1 MKMLLVFA
9 LFFLQLDAIAQT
21 IPQRVEQKV
30 KERVNRKID
39 EGIDKGLNKTED
51 EINKGV
57 KKKDTKKKSSDNT
70 KTSSNTQTNK
80 GGKQTATADS
90 TKPGGGKAFS
100 DFVPGTKLIFA
111 ENFEKDALN
120 DFPAGWNTT
129 GSGAVVNLD
138 GKDGKWLNIAHNTIV
153 HPVLQK
159 PLPENC
165 TIEFDLFLQSNG
177 DGHTP
182 IVQFGLTPVK
192 NVLREDLFYRDK
204 FFMTVSRY
212 NERDGH
218 SVEYGLKEVIGNKND
233 FPILS
238 YANKILHVSMAINKT
253 RIRVYF
259 DKTKI
264 VDLPMALTT
273 EMRNN
278 FYLCNTY
285 VIPASESGMFVSNIR
300 IASGE
305 VDARS
310 LLVKELLEK
319 GRASTNEILF
329 DVNKDLIKK
338 ESFAIINQIGDAL
351 KANPTL
357 KIKIV
362 GHTDSDG
369 NAADN
374 LSLSKRRAEAVSSY
388 LINNFGID
396 ESRITTDGKGA
407 TVPVADNKSADG
419 KAKNRRVEFIKL

>member
-9 LFFLQLDAIAQT
+9 LFFLQFHAVAQT

-30 KERVNRKID
+30 KDRVNRKID

-57 KKKDTKKKSSDNT
+57 KKKDSKKKGSDST
-70 KTSSNTQTNK
+70 KTSSNTKTTK
-80 GGKQTATADS
+80 GGKQTGTADS
-90 TKPGGGKAFS
+90 TLPGGGKAFS

-264 VDLPMALTT
+264 VDLPMALTA

-300 IASGE
+300 IASGD

-310 LLVKELLEK
+310 LLVKDLLEK
-319 GRASTNEILF
+319 GKASTNEILF

-357 KIKIV
+357 KIKII
-362 GHTDSDG
+362 GHTDGDG

-396 ESRITTDGKGA
+396 EGRISTEGKGA
-407 TVPVADNKSADG
+407 SLPVAANTTAEG
-419 KAKNRRVEFIKL
+419 KAKNRRVEFIKQ

>member
-1 MKMLLVFA
+1 MKLLLAFA
-9 LFFLQLDAIAQT
+9 LFFLQLDVVAQT
-21 IPQRVEQKV
+21 IPQRVGQKV
-30 KERVNRKID
+30 KDRVNRKID
-39 EGIDKGLNKTED
+39 QGIDKGLDKTEE
-51 EINKGV
+51 EINNGV
-57 KKKDTKKKSSDNT
+57 KKDTKKKKDDGAT
-70 KTSSNTQTNK
+70 A
-80 GGKQTATADS
+80 GGKQKSGADTS
-90 TKPGGGKAFS
+90 LPGGGKAFS
-100 DFVPGTKLIFA
+100 DFVPGTKVIFT
-111 ENFEKDALN
+111 ENFEKDALS

-138 GKDGKWLNIAHNTIV
+138 GKDGKWLSIAHNSVV

-165 TIEFDLFLQSNG
+165 TIEFDLFLQSQG
-177 DGHTP
+177 SAHTP

-204 FFMTVSRY
+204 FFMTISRY

-264 VDLPMALTT
+264 VDLPMALTA

-285 VIPASESGMFVSNIR
+285 VIPASEMGMFVSNIR
-300 IASGE
+300 IASGD

-310 LLVKELLEK
+310 LLVKDLLEK
-319 GRASTNEILF
+319 GKASTNEILF
-329 DVNKDLIKK
+329 DVNKDIIKK
-338 ESFAIINQIGDAL
+338 ESFVIINQIGEAL
-351 KANPTL
+351 KSNPTL

-362 GHTDSDG
+362 GHTDGDG
-369 NAADN
+369 KPADN

-396 ESRITTDGKGA
+396 EDRISTEGKGA
-407 TVPVADNKSADG
+407 TVPVAANTTAEG
-419 KAKNRRVEFIKL
+419 KAKNRRVEFIKQ